1 MQSLLEIYS
10 SFYWYIQCCA
20 WYCKHHRV
28 TVKEIACEEKLC
40 KAVTVWYV
48 PWTACPACQNY
59 LCPLRQAWELPTSSR
74 SVNTECKWCLGKAR
88 SVNTVQIM
96 SGNGKICQ
104 HTVQMMSGNG
114 KTHQHA
120 LQMMS
125 GNGKMHQHTLQMVSG
140 NCKIGQHSAPIKMWI
155 HGQSS
160 SQELDSCT
168 IETVAFLLS
177 FWQLQINTPMQRIW
191 CYTTAIDNPIAQ
203 QHLIVSWNTD
213 VQKSPPTCGM

>member
-1 MQSLLEIYS
+1 MKEK
-10 SFYWYIQCCA
+10 A
-20 WYCKHHRV
+20 W
-28 TVKEIACEEKLC
+28 EEKLC

-59 LCPLRQAWELPTSSR
+59 LCPLRQAWELPTSNR

-104 HTVQMMSGNG
+104 HRVQ
-114 KTHQHA
+114 T
-120 LQMMS
+120 MS
-125 GNGKMHQHTLQMVSG
+125 GNGKMHQHALQMVSGNGKTYQNTMQMMSG
-140 NCKIGQHSAPIKMWI
+140 NCKIGQHSAAIKKWL

-168 IETVAFLLS
+168 IETVAFILS
-177 FWQLQINTPMQRIW
+177 FWQFQINTPVQRIW
-191 CYTTAIDNPIAQ
+191 FYTTAIHNPIAQ
-203 QHLIVSWNTD
+203 QHMIVSSNMD
-213 VQKSPPTCGM
+213 VQKSTPTCGM